1 MDRQSEKA
9 QLSQDFS
16 ERRKH
21 LDKMDDRELYDYFWE
36 LAGKVVD
43 PMLEAGKIYTS
54 PAIERSVLLRMGF
67 NSLEAGVIVDGVI
80 SQNLLGKGAGHV
92 VWRLSQ
98 KLGKSVLETGEALAR
113 GEHWD
118 EVSGLFGGGWRHDF
132 KAIRS

>member
-1 MDRQSEKA
+1 MDKQQEKL

-21 LDKMDDRELYDYFWE
+21 LDKLDDQELYDYFWE
-36 LAGKVVD
+36 LADKLVE
-43 PMLEAGKIYTS
+43 PMLEAGKIYTT

-67 NSLEAGVIVDGVI
+67 NSLEVGAIVDGVI

-98 KLGKSVLETGEALAR
+98 KLNKDVL
-113 GEHWD
+113 
-118 EVSGLFGGGWRHDF
+118 
-132 KAIRS
+132 

>member
-1 MDRQSEKA
+1 MDKQQEML

-21 LDKMDDRELYDYFWE
+21 LDKLDDQELYDYFWE
-36 LAGKVVD
+36 LADKLVE
-43 PMLEAGKIYTS
+43 PMLEAGKIYTT

-67 NSLEAGVIVDGVI
+67 NSLEAGAIVDGVI

-98 KLGKSVLETGEALAR
+98 KLNKDVLETGEALAR
-113 GEHWD
+113 GEYWD
-118 EVSGLFGGGWRHDF
+118 EVSGLFGEVP
-132 KAIRS
+132 S

>member
-1 MDRQSEKA
+1 MDKQQEKL

-21 LDKMDDRELYDYFWE
+21 LDKLDDQELYDYFWE
-36 LAGKVVD
+36 LADKLVE
-43 PMLEAGKIYTS
+43 PMLEAGKIYTT

-67 NSLEAGVIVDGVI
+67 NSLEAGAIVDGVI

-98 KLGKSVLETGEALAR
+98 KLNKDVLETGEALAQ
-113 GEHWD
+113 GEYWD
-118 EVSGLFGGGWRHDF
+118 EVSGLFGEV
-132 KAIRS
+132 SS

>member
-1 MDRQSEKA
+1 MDKQQEEL

-21 LDKMDDRELYDYFWE
+21 LDKLDDQELYDYFWE
-36 LAGKVVD
+36 LADKLVE
-43 PMLEAGKIYTS
+43 PMLEAGKIYTT

-67 NSLEAGVIVDGVI
+67 NSLEVGAIVDGVI

-98 KLGKSVLETGEALAR
+98 KLNKDVLETGEALAQ
-113 GEHWD
+113 GEYWD
-118 EVSGLFGGGWRHDF
+118 EVSGLFGEV
-132 KAIRS
+132 SS

>member
-1 MDRQSEKA
+1 MDKQQEKL

-21 LDKMDDRELYDYFWE
+21 LDKLDDQELYDYFWE
-36 LAGKVVD
+36 LADKLVE
-43 PMLEAGKIYTS
+43 PMLEAGKIYTT

-67 NSLEAGVIVDGVI
+67 NSLEAGAIVDGVI

-98 KLGKSVLETGEALAR
+98 KLNKDVLETGEALAR
-113 GEHWD
+113 GEYWD
-118 EVSGLFGGGWRHDF
+118 EVSGLFGEVP
-132 KAIRS
+132 S

>member
-1 MDRQSEKA
+1 MDKQQEML

-21 LDKMDDRELYDYFWE
+21 LDKLDDQELYDYFWE
-36 LAGKVVD
+36 LADKLVE
-43 PMLEAGKIYTS
+43 PMLEAGKIYTT

-67 NSLEAGVIVDGVI
+67 NSLEAGAIVDGVI

-98 KLGKSVLETGEALAR
+98 KLNKDVLETGEALAR
-113 GEHWD
+113 GEYWD
-118 EVSGLFGGGWRHDF
+118 GVSGLFGEV
-132 KAIRS
+132 SS

>member
-1 MDRQSEKA
+1 MDKQQEKL

-21 LDKMDDRELYDYFWE
+21 LDKLDDQELYDYFWE
-36 LAGKVVD
+36 LADKLVE
-43 PMLEAGKIYTS
+43 PMLEAGKIYTT

-67 NSLEAGVIVDGVI
+67 NSLEAGAIVDGVI

-98 KLGKSVLETGEALAR
+98 KLNKDVLETGEALAQ
-113 GEHWD
+113 GEYWD
-118 EVSGLFGGGWRHDF
+118 EVSGLFREV
-132 KAIRS
+132 SS

>member
-1 MDRQSEKA
+1 MDKQQEKL

-21 LDKMDDRELYDYFWE
+21 LDKLDDQELYDYFWE
-36 LAGKVVD
+36 LADKLVE
-43 PMLEAGKIYTS
+43 PMLEAGKIYTT

-67 NSLEAGVIVDGVI
+67 NSLEAGAIVDGVI

-98 KLGKSVLETGEALAR
+98 KLNKDVLETGEALAR
-113 GEHWD
+113 GEYWD
-118 EVSGLFGGGWRHDF
+118 EVSGLFGEV
-132 KAIRS
+132 SS

>member
-1 MDRQSEKA
+1 MDKQQEKL

-21 LDKMDDRELYDYFWE
+21 LDKLDDQELYDYFWE
-36 LAGKVVD
+36 LADKLVE
-43 PMLEAGKIYTS
+43 PMLEAGKIYTT

-67 NSLEAGVIVDGVI
+67 NSLEVGAIVDGVI

-98 KLGKSVLETGEALAR
+98 KLNKDVLETGEALAR
-113 GEHWD
+113 GEYWD
-118 EVSGLFGGGWRHDF
+118 EVSGLFREV
-132 KAIRS
+132 SS

>member
-1 MDRQSEKA
+1 MDKHKETA

-21 LDKMDDRELYDYFWE
+21 LGMMDEQELYDYFWD

-43 PMLEAGKIYTS
+43 PMLEAGKIYTTPS
-54 PAIERSVLLRMGF
+54 IERSVLLRMGF
-67 NSLEAGVIVDGVI
+67 NSIEAGAIVDGVI

-98 KLGKSVLETGEALAR
+98 KLNKTVLETGEALAR
-113 GEHWD
+113 GDLWD
-118 EVSGLFGGGWRHDF
+118 EVPGLFEEVG
-132 KAIRS
+132 A